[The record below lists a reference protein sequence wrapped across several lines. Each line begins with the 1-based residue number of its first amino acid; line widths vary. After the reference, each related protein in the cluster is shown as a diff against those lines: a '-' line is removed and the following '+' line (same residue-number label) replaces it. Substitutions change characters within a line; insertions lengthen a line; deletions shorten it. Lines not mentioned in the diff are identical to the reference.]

1 MTATGSPTAATPAA
15 RRPAAAGDRPRRAP
29 GSAAPARIALH
40 VFLAGTCLV
49 WIAPLLYAFYTSLR
63 PYADTARRGYV
74 SAGGHYGGG
83 NYATAWTQAQ
93 LPHYFW
99 NSVLVTVPALVLT
112 LWLASMV
119 AFVVARFRFRVN
131 IVLLMVF
138 TAGNL
143 LPQQAI
149 VTPLFKIYQM
159 VPLPQWM
166 AASGKLD
173 DSFWGLILI
182 HVAFQ
187 TGFCAFVTS
196 NYMRTIPAELGEAAT
211 MDGASV
217 WRQYWQV
224 ILPLCRPVLAALA
237 TLEFT
242 WIYNDFFWATVL
254 MQTGANRPVTAALNN
269 LTGEFFVNNN
279 LVAAGALIVAVPT
292 LVVFFVL
299 QKQFVSGLTL
309 GANKG

>member
-1 MTATGSPTAATPAA
+1 MTAPGTL
-15 RRPAAAGDRPRRAP
+15 PAAAPARRSRKADRARGDSP
-29 GSAAPARIALH
+29 APARIALH
-40 VFLAGTCLV
+40 IFLAGTCLV
-49 WIAPLLYAFYTSLR
+49 WLVPLLYAFYTALR

-74 SAGGHYGGG
+74 SVGGHYGTG
-83 NYATAWTQAQ
+83 NFSAAWVQAQ

-99 NSVLVTVPALVLT
+99 NSVLITVPALVLT

-119 AFVVARFRFRVN
+119 AFVVARFRFRIN
-131 IVLLMVF
+131 IALLMLF

-149 VTPLFKIYQM
+149 VTPLFKLYQL
-159 VPLPQWM
+159 VPLPQWL

-173 DSFWGLILI
+173 DSFPGLILI

-187 TGFCAFVTS
+187 TGFCAFVMS
-196 NYMRTIPAELGEAAT
+196 NYMRTIPAELGEAAV

-279 LVAAGALIVAVPT
+279 LIAAAALIVAIPT
-292 LVVFFVL
+292 LVVFFAL
-299 QKQFVSGLTL
+299 QRQFVSGLTL

>member
-1 MTATGSPTAATPAA
+1 MTTLTTERTGQPAVVPPA
-15 RRPAAAGDRPRRAP
+15 PRSRPPRTGRMF
-29 GSAAPARIALH
+29 LH
-40 VFLAGTCLV
+40 AFLVITSLL
-49 WIAPLLYAFYTSLR
+49 WLAPLLYAFYTALR
-63 PYADTARRGYV
+63 PYEDTQRDGYV
-74 SAGGHYGGG
+74 SVGGHY
-83 NYATAWTQAQ
+83 NFHNFTAAWSQAE

-99 NSVLVTVPALVLT
+99 NSLVITVPALVVT
-112 LWLASMV
+112 LLLSSMV
-119 AFVVARFRFRVN
+119 AFVVARFNFRLN
-131 IVLLMVF
+131 IALLILF

-149 VTPLFKIYQM
+149 ITPLFKMYQLIE
-159 VPLPQWM
+159 LPEWM

-173 DSFWGLILI
+173 DSFFGLILI

-187 TGFCAFVTS
+187 TGFCAFVLS
-196 NYMRTIPAELGEAAT
+196 NYMRTIPRELGEAALV
-211 MDGASV
+211 DGASA

-224 ILPLCRPVLAALA
+224 VLPLCRPVLAALA

-254 MQTGANRPVTAALNN
+254 MQTGSNRPITAALNN
-269 LTGEFFVNNN
+269 LTGQFFVNNN
-279 LVAAGALIVAVPT
+279 LIAAGALIVAVPT

-299 QKQFVSGLTL
+299 QKQFISGLTL

>member
-1 MTATGSPTAATPAA
+1 MTAVTTDRPARPGAADRTATP
-15 RRPAAAGDRPRRAP
+15 RRSPKATRV
-29 GSAAPARIALH
+29 ALH
-40 VFLAGTCLV
+40 VFLVGTCVV
-49 WIAPLLYAFYTSLR
+49 WLAPLIYAFYTALR

-74 SAGGHYGGG
+74 SVGGSYGVG
-83 NYATAWTQAQ
+83 NFETAWTQAQ

-99 NSVLVTVPALVLT
+99 NSVVITVPALVLT
-112 LWLASMV
+112 LLLSSMV
-119 AFVVARFRFRVN
+119 AFVVSRFSFRIN
-131 IVLLMVF
+131 IALLMLF

-149 VTPLFKIYQM
+149 ITPLFKMYQLI
-159 VPLPQWM
+159 PLPTWL

-173 DSFWGLILI
+173 DSFLGLILI

-187 TGFCAFVTS
+187 TGFCAFVLS
-196 NYMRTIPAELGEAAT
+196 NYMRTIPKELGEAAL

-217 WRQYWQV
+217 WRQYRQV
-224 ILPLCRPVLAALA
+224 IMPLCRPVLAALA

-254 MQTGANRPVTAALNN
+254 MQTGSNRPVTAALNN

-279 LVAAGALIVAVPT
+279 LISAAALIVAVPT
-292 LVVFFVL
+292 LVVFFAL
-299 QKQFVSGLTL
+299 QRQFVSGLTL

>member
-1 MTATGSPTAATPAA
+1 MTAVTTDRPARPGAAD
-15 RRPAAAGDRPRRAP
+15 RPAAPRRSPRATR
-29 GSAAPARIALH
+29 AALH
-40 VFLAGTCLV
+40 VFLVGTCVV
-49 WIAPLLYAFYTSLR
+49 WLAPLIYAFYTALR

-74 SAGGHYGGG
+74 SVGGSYGVG
-83 NYATAWTQAQ
+83 NFETAWTQAQ

-99 NSVLVTVPALVLT
+99 NSVVITVPALVLT
-112 LWLASMV
+112 LLLSSMV
-119 AFVVARFRFRVN
+119 AFVVSRFSFRIN
-131 IVLLMVF
+131 IALLMLF

-149 VTPLFKIYQM
+149 ITPLFKMYQLI
-159 VPLPQWM
+159 PLPTWL

-173 DSFWGLILI
+173 DSFLGLILI

-187 TGFCAFVTS
+187 TGFCAFVLS
-196 NYMRTIPAELGEAAT
+196 NYMRTIPKELGEAAL

-217 WRQYWQV
+217 WRQYRQV

-254 MQTGANRPVTAALNN
+254 MQTGSNRPVTAALNN

-279 LVAAGALIVAVPT
+279 LISAAALIVAVPT
-292 LVVFFVL
+292 LVVFFAL
-299 QKQFVSGLTL
+299 QRQFVSGLTL

>member
-1 MTATGSPTAATPAA
+1 MTATTTELPARRTTAPGTARRRSPNAA
-15 RRPAAAGDRPRRAP
+15 RL
-29 GSAAPARIALH
+29 ALH

-49 WIAPLLYAFYTSLR
+49 WLAPLLYAFYTALR
-63 PYADTARRGYV
+63 PYADTAKRGYV
-74 SAGGHYGGG
+74 SVGGHYGTG
-83 NYATAWTQAQ
+83 NFTAAWDQAQ

-99 NSVLVTVPALVLT
+99 NSVLITVPALVLT
-112 LWLASMV
+112 LVLSSMV
-119 AFVVARFRFRVN
+119 AFVVARFGFRIN
-131 IVLLMVF
+131 IALLVLF

-149 VTPLFKIYQM
+149 ITPLFKMYQLI
-159 VPLPQWM
+159 PLPYWLS
-166 AASGKLD
+166 ASGKLD
-173 DSFWGLILI
+173 DSFLGLILI

-187 TGFCAFVTS
+187 TGFCAFVLS
-196 NYMRTIPAELGEAAT
+196 NYMRTIPKELGEAALV
-211 MDGASV
+211 DGASA

-254 MQTGANRPVTAALNN
+254 MQTGGNRPITAALNN

-279 LVAAGALIVAVPT
+279 LISAAALIVAVPT
-292 LVVFFVL
+292 LVVFFAL

>member
-1 MTATGSPTAATPAA
+1 MTAITTGRAGRRTASATAGRPRPAGAA
-15 RRPAAAGDRPRRAP
+15 RT
-29 GSAAPARIALH
+29 ALH

-49 WIAPLLYAFYTSLR
+49 WLAPLLYACYTALR
-63 PYADTARRGYV
+63 PYADTQSRGYV
-74 SAGGHYGGG
+74 SVGGHYNFG
-83 NYATAWTQAQ
+83 NFSAAWTQAQ

-99 NSVLVTVPALVLT
+99 NSVLITVPALVIT
-112 LWLASMV
+112 LLLSSMV
-119 AFVVARFRFRVN
+119 AFVVARFTFRIN
-131 IVLLMVF
+131 IALLVLF

-149 VTPLFKIYQM
+149 ITPLFKMYQLI
-159 VPLPQWM
+159 PIPTWL

-173 DSFWGLILI
+173 DSFLGLILI

-187 TGFCAFVTS
+187 TGFCAFVLS
-196 NYMRTIPAELGEAAT
+196 NYMRTVPKELGEAALV
-211 MDGASV
+211 DGASA

-224 ILPLCRPVLAALA
+224 IMPLCRPVLAALA

-254 MQTGANRPVTAALNN
+254 MQTGANRPITAALNN

-279 LVAAGALIVAVPT
+279 LISAAALIVAVPT
-292 LVVFFVL
+292 LVVFFAL

>member
-1 MTATGSPTAATPAA
+1 MTATTTRRAA
-15 RRPAAAGDRPRRAP
+15 RGAAA
-29 GSAAPARIALH
+29 SAAGRPSGARAGRAALH
-40 VFLAGTCLV
+40 AFLAGTCLV
-49 WIAPLLYAFYTSLR
+49 WLAPPLYAFYTALR

-74 SAGGHYGGG
+74 SVGGSYGTG
-83 NYATAWTQAQ
+83 NFSTAWTQAQ

-99 NSVLVTVPALVLT
+99 NSVVVTVPALVLT
-112 LWLASMV
+112 LLLSSMV
-119 AFVVARFRFRVN
+119 AFVVARFDLRIN
-131 IVLLMVF
+131 LGLLVLF

-149 VTPLFKIYQM
+149 ITPLFKIYQLI
-159 VPLPQWM
+159 PLPTWL

-173 DSFWGLILI
+173 DSFAGLILI

-187 TGFCAFVTS
+187 TGFCAFVMS
-196 NYMRTIPAELGEAAT
+196 NYMRTIPRELGEAALV
-211 MDGASV
+211 DGASV
-217 WRQYWQV
+217 WRRYWQV
-224 ILPLCRPVLAALA
+224 VLPLCRPVLAALA

-269 LTGEFFVNNN
+269 LTGEFFVNDN
-279 LVAAGALIVAVPT
+279 LISAAALIVALPT
-292 LVVFFVL
+292 LVVFFAL
-299 QKQFVSGLTL
+299 QRQFVSGLTL

>member
-1 MTATGSPTAATPAA
+1 MTATTTEPPGQRTGSPAPI
-15 RRPAAAGDRPRRAP
+15 RPRTP
-29 GSAAPARIALH
+29 GAGRIALH
-40 VFLAGTCLV
+40 VFLVGTCVV
-49 WIAPLLYAFYTSLR
+49 WLAPLLYAFYTALR

-74 SAGGHYGGG
+74 SVGGHYGVG
-83 NYATAWTQAQ
+83 NFRTAWNQAQ
-93 LPHYFW
+93 LLHYFW
-99 NSVLVTVPALVLT
+99 NSVLITVPALIAT
-112 LWLASMV
+112 LVLASMV

-131 IVLLMVF
+131 IALLMLF

-149 VTPLFKIYQM
+149 ITPLFKMYQLI
-159 VPLPQWM
+159 PLPTWL

-173 DSFWGLILI
+173 DSFLGLILI

-187 TGFCAFVTS
+187 TGFCAFVMS
-196 NYMRTIPAELGEAAT
+196 NYMRTIPRELGEAALV
-211 MDGASV
+211 DGASA

-224 ILPLCRPVLAALA
+224 IMPLCRPVLAALA

-254 MQTGANRPVTAALNN
+254 MQTGSNRPITAALNN

-279 LVAAGALIVAVPT
+279 LISAAALIVAVPT
-292 LVVFFVL
+292 LVVFFAL

-309 GANKG
+309 GASKG